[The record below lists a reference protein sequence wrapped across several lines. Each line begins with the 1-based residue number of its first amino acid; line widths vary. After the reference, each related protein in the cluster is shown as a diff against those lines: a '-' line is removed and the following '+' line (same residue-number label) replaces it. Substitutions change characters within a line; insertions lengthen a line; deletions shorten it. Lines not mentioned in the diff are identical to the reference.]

1 MSTDPERAAWNADQ
15 DREAWLAERRLGI
28 GASDVAKAATGRYGG
43 ATAVVAEKLGIE
55 VGRPIS
61 PELADRGHR
70 WEQPI
75 ADGVHAH
82 YGLFVAGEQMSM
94 RHPVEPRWRCT
105 VDGLLLPAPSAPL
118 SEVVA
123 GLEIKTRGPSAPWAW
138 DYWLAQCQW
147 SMLVTARPRWLLA
160 IATIDEDWDL
170 STANLTEVVSGV
182 SYRWV
187 DVDQAEGERLAYLAR
202 WLWEHVER
210 GELPEPTDAGALP
223 YVKAANATAD
233 VEAPAPN
240 IDDLAELVERRERLQ
255 VAMREAEAEARTIEA
270 QLRHRL
276 GQATE
281 AATSDG
287 RWRVRCGQPVR
298 RFTAQSEADFLHLYG
313 DQAEAEGL
321 VVRALDRDRAKAAM
335 PDEYDA
341 LRLATPDR
349 RLTVKDL
356 KAA

>member
-1 MSTDPERAAWNADQ
+1 MSTDPDRAAWNADQ
-15 DREAWLAERRLGI
+15 DREAWLADRRNGI

-43 ATAVVAEKLGIE
+43 AVAVVAEKLGIDA
-55 VGRPIS
+55 GGAIR
-61 PELADRGHR
+61 PELAARGHR

-82 YGLFVAGEQMSM
+82 YGLYVAGEQMSM

-138 DYWLAQCQW
+138 DYWQAQCQW
-147 SMLVTARPRWLLA
+147 SMLVTGRPRWLLA

-170 STANLTEVVSGV
+170 ATANLAEVVAGV
-182 SYRWV
+182 TYRWV
-187 DVDQAEGERLAYLAR
+187 HADQLDAERLAAVAR

-210 GELPEPTDAGALP
+210 AELPEPTDSDALP
-223 YVKAANATAD
+223 YVKAANAKAD
-233 VEAPAPN
+233 ASAPAPV
-240 IDDLAELVERRERLQ
+240 IDDLAELIERRERLQ
-255 VAMREAEAEARTIEA
+255 TAMREAEAEARTIEA

-276 GQATE
+276 GAATE

-298 RFTAQSEADFLHLYG
+298 RFTSQSEADFLHLYG
-313 DQAEAEGL
+313 EQAEAAGL
-321 VVRALDRDRAKAAM
+321 VVRALDRDRAKQAM
-335 PDEYDA
+335 PDEYEA